1 MGERGKMQEDEDAEE
16 QKNEK
21 YLKIQKKKIKS
32 NLKSSF
38 RKSCAVKQINTIM
51 LF

>member
-21 YLKIQKKKIKS
+21 YLKIQKKK
-32 NLKSSF
+32 N
-38 RKSCAVKQINTIM
+38 
-51 LF
+51 

>member
-21 YLKIQKKKIKS
+21 YLKIQKKKKLRAI
-32 NLKSSF
+32 
-38 RKSCAVKQINTIM
+38 
-51 LF
+51 